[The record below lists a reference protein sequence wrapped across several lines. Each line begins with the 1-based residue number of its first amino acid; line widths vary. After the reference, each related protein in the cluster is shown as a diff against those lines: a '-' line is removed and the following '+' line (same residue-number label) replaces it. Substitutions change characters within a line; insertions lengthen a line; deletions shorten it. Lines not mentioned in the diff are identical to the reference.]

1 MKFEYD
7 LNKSNFNLDKHK
19 IDFEE
24 AQKLWED
31 STLLEIPAKTTDEPR
46 FVVIGLC
53 NEKHWT
59 AVITYR
65 DEIVRIISVRRSR
78 KNEVALY
85 ES

>member
-7 LNKSNFNLDKHK
+7 LNKSNSNLNKHN

-31 STLLEIPAKTTDEPR
+31 SNILEIPAKTSDEPR
-46 FVVIGLC
+46 FVVIGLY

-65 DEIVRIISVRRSR
+65 DGVVRIISVRRSR
-78 KNEVALY
+78 KNEVVLY